1 MSFWARQTLRHL
13 VSVLSTGA
21 AVAAGLW
28 RSNIMGAITHTACSY
43 FIIPLAAFWEGT
55 DKQTWGSFSEII
67 RATGCPQCPQPKSS
81 RVRSVPRLSQMHIL
95 SSCSPAS
102 VLLFDLIQRFFSFDL
117 RAILESLIPSP
128 LSLNFFL
135 NLAIDSYQLNGFL
148 GKYKKP
154 KRRVRFLLN

>member
-1 MSFWARQTLRHL
+1 
-13 VSVLSTGA
+13 
-21 AVAAGLW
+21 
-28 RSNIMGAITHTACSY
+28 
-43 FIIPLAAFWEGT
+43 
-55 DKQTWGSFSEII
+55 
-67 RATGCPQCPQPKSS
+67 
-81 RVRSVPRLSQMHIL
+81 MHIL